1 MIILGWIGVVLFV
14 ITLTTLFCKSN
25 NQTFLEGLIDC
36 CKVFVMFV
44 GFLGFLWLT
53 FILVGITFKKEHKPK
68 VNIPTILVCGGNT
81 VAESIDGFYFYNK
94 SGTYEDYKGKSTYT
108 PRQGEVCK
116 EYLKG
121 SE

>member
-1 MIILGWIGVVLFV
+1 MIILGWIGVVLLI
-14 ITLTTLFCKSN
+14 ITLGVLIGKRHN
-25 NQTFLEGLIDC
+25 DTFREAFIDC
-36 CKVFVMFV
+36 CKAFIMFV
-44 GFLGFLWLT
+44 GFLGFLWLV
-53 FILVGITFKKEHKPK
+53 ILLVSATVSKKEHKPK

-121 SE
+121 D